1 MANSDQRKQR
11 IMEHIKRSIT
21 IPQRGFSMTSDAKK
35 QQIMDHIKM
44 TRG

>member
-21 IPQRGFSMTSDAKK
+21 IPQRGFSMTSDSRK